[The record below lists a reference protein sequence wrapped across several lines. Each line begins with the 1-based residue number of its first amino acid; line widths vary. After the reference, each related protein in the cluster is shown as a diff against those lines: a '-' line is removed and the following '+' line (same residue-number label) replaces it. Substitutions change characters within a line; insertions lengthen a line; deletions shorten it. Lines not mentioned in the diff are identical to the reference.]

1 MVRQYGGKGL
11 MDYLIYRKP
20 DGSLDC
26 VPASS
31 RLYSEAMKTMVALI
45 PDSMA
50 FSAWAR
56 LVQLERAEH
65 PEQKG
70 MKRR

>member
-1 MVRQYGGKGL
+1 
-11 MDYLIYRKP
+11 MDYLIYRKA

-31 RLYSEAMKTMVALI
+31 RLYPEAVKTMVELI

-56 LVQLERAEH
+56 VEQIERAEH
-65 PEQKG
+65 PEQKKTR
-70 MKRR
+70 KRK